1 MKLWEI
7 TRHLIVSHVPVRRR
21 LKKPLLKPLLFW
33 RMERDVIRFTGP
45 FLRCRAVILSVL
57 DLVVYNVKYFFNL
70 CVRYTEEEGS
80 LDLEPLIT

>member
-1 MKLWEI
+1 
-7 TRHLIVSHVPVRRR
+7 VPVRRR

-33 RMERDVIRFTGP
+33 RIERDVVRFTGP

-70 CVRYTEEEGS
+70 CVRYMEEEGS